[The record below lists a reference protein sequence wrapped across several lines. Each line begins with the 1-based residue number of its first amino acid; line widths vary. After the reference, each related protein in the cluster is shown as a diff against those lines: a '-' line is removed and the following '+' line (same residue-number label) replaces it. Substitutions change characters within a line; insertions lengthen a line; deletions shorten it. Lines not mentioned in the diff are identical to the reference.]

1 MTELLHLIPMLCPQ
15 CQTAIPAQ
23 PDEVAWVCP
32 QCGQGLLFS
41 EAGLKPAA
49 IQYFNPIPSGQKGR
63 PFWVGSGQVAIKT
76 RTAYSGRV
84 TEDVTFWQHPRPF
97 YIPAYSL
104 PLEQLLAEGTRLVNA
119 PFTLLPGPAVPFLPI
134 TLAKQDAV
142 TFAEFIV
149 LSIEANRKDKLKNIH
164 FDLKLSSLQLWI
176 LP

>member
-1 MTELLHLIPMLCPQ
+1 MLCTQ

-41 EAGLKPAA
+41 ETGLKPTA
-49 IQYFNPIPSGQKGR
+49 IQYFNPIPPGSKGR
-63 PFWVGSGQVAIKT
+63 PFWVASGQVVINS
-76 RTAYSGRV
+76 RSAYSGR
-84 TEDVTFWQHPRPF
+84 ENESLAFWKMPRPF
-97 YIPAYSL
+97 YIPAYNL

-119 PFTLLPGPAVPFLPI
+119 PFTLQAGPAVPFLPI
-134 TLAKQDAV
+134 TLARQDAV

-149 LSIEANRKDKLKNIH
+149 LSIEANRSDKLRNIK
-164 FDLKLSSLQLWI
+164 FDLKLSNLQLWI